1 MENDIEEFEEP
12 LTPAE
17 LSQCVQKSREKLAK
31 GDYSEVE
38 DWPGYFASVLGK
50 DALELLKQ
58 GWRVVATDNL
68 PEAFPLLW
76 SRVPAVLKPRLTTV
90 QVDFEK
96 MQVPTATW

>member
-1 MENDIEEFEEP
+1 MPEREQLNQQP
-12 LTPAE
+12 MR
-17 LSQCVQKSREKLAK
+17 SQ
-31 GDYSEVE
+31 DYSELE

-58 GWRVVATDNL
+58 GWRVVATDNH

-96 MQVPTATW
+96 MQAPTATW